1 MCIDELDSFF
11 ESFYQTGFTGF
22 FFFFLSFLMKLRKLN
37 PTLSE
42 AIIKMR
48 SAHSLSVLLKY

>member
-11 ESFYQTGFTGF
+11 ESVYETGLTGSTGF

-37 PTLSE
+37 PTPSE

-48 SAHSLSVLLKY
+48 